1 MIKRNS
7 YDSCDKISMLKR
19 KNMGIVGRYTIRLT
33 VFNFENEF
41 LYFELGSTIKSRNV
55 LIIYIVLIYNLSK
68 TESSIL
74 ESGVPSYV

>member
-41 LYFELGSTIKSRNV
+41 LSFELGSTKVKECPYHIYSPY
-55 LIIYIVLIYNLSK
+55 II
-68 TESSIL
+68 IL
-74 ESGVPSYV
+74 AKRSLAF